1 MNHLM
6 FCYSISPQ
14 YESLKQF
21 AAMGIFR
28 ITIDIFKTIEGIFRP
43 NADIFRKIVGI
54 FRKPVIF

>member
-1 MNHLM
+1 M